1 MKSIDLRVIV
11 ESPYRPNP
19 HRYDLEMELQENLEY
34 ARRCMSHSIGMGESP
49 FLSHLLYTQVLDDK
63 RSEEREMG
71 MFLARSW
78 YDVADMCAVY
88 TDKGVSEGMKKGIE
102 YARYVGIPV
111 EERSLYEGE
120 DDFG

>member
-34 ARRCMSHSIGMGESP
+34 ARRCMSHSIDMGESP

-88 TDKGVSEGMKKGIE
+88 TDKGVRRRHEEGH
-102 YARYVGIPV
+102 
-111 EERSLYEGE
+111 
-120 DDFG
+120 

>member
-63 RSEEREMG
+63 SGKWECSSRGPGTTWPTCAPSIRTRA
-71 MFLARSW
+71 LAK
-78 YDVADMCAVY
+78 A
-88 TDKGVSEGMKKGIE
+88 
-102 YARYVGIPV
+102 
-111 EERSLYEGE
+111 
-120 DDFG
+120 

>member
-1 MKSIDLRVIV
+1 MKSIDLRVII
-11 ESPYRPNP
+11 ESPYKPKDNVLNP
-19 HRYDLEMELQENLEY
+19 VTALQENLEY

-120 DDFG
+120 DDFE

>member
-1 MKSIDLRVIV
+1 
-11 ESPYRPNP
+11 
-19 HRYDLEMELQENLEY
+19 
-34 ARRCMSHSIGMGESP
+34 
-49 FLSHLLYTQVLDDK
+49 
-63 RSEEREMG
+63 MG

-120 DDFG
+120 DDFE